1 MWTDVL
7 DLNEFYRST
16 LGQMTVR
23 LLRARL
29 REVWPNVRGETVL
42 GLGYATPFLRP
53 FIEEAQRTMA
63 FMPAQQGVTR
73 WPREGRNLTTLVD
86 EMDLPLP
93 DRSVDRVLLIHAVEC
108 TEQVRPMLREI
119 WRVMADGGRLIVV
132 APTRAGL
139 WSQIDRSPFY
149 QGHPYSP
156 GQLAALLRANMFAPL
171 QQTRALFM
179 PPTRSRLMMRM
190 APAVERFGQR
200 WLGRFAGVSVIESGK
215 QLYAGVAERSQSPA
229 LVVAR
234 PKLRIASSRD
244 TPCGA
249 QRRGRRGAGLL
260 SFPQQTIESIRM
272 SLSPRVIA
280 LLGFGEAGS
289 AIARGLAAEGGW
301 RGAARP
307 GDNAPRRLIAIDTA
321 LDKDARGT
329 ALGKQARALDV
340 AIEGRYT
347 EALQRGRPGDLRR
360 PGRACAG
367 GSGSRPRH
375 C

>member
-23 LLRARL
+23 LLRSRL

-73 WPREGRNLTTLVD
+73 WPREGRNLTALVD

-119 WRVMADGGRLIVV
+119 WRVMADGGRLITV

-139 WSQIDRSPFY
+139 WSQVERSPFY
-149 QGHPYSP
+149 QGHPYSA
-156 GQLAALLRANMFAPL
+156 GQLAALLRANMFAP
-171 QQTRALFM
+171 QRQTRALFM
-179 PPTRSRLMMRM
+179 PPTRSRLAMRM

-200 WLGRFAGVSVIESGK
+200 WLGRFAGVSIIESGK
-215 QLYAGVAERSQSPA
+215 QLYAGVAERSQAPA
-229 LVVAR
+229 LAVAR

-244 TPCGA
+244 TA
-249 QRRGRRGAGLL
+249 QL
-260 SFPQQTIESIRM
+260 P
-272 SLSPRVIA
+272 
-280 LLGFGEAGS
+280 
-289 AIARGLAAEGGW
+289 
-301 RGAARP
+301 GAARNA
-307 GDNAPRRLIAIDTA
+307 GDGEAPA
-321 LDKDARGT
+321 
-329 ALGKQARALDV
+329 
-340 AIEGRYT
+340 
-347 EALQRGRPGDLRR
+347 
-360 PGRACAG
+360 
-367 GSGSRPRH
+367 S
-375 C
+375 

>member
-7 DLNEFYRST
+7 DLNEFYKST

-53 FIEEAQRTMA
+53 FIDDAQRTMA

-73 WPREGRNLTTLVD
+73 WPREGRNLTTL
-86 EMDLPLP
+86 
-93 DRSVDRVLLIHAVEC
+93 VEC

-156 GQLAALLRANMFAPL
+156 GQLAALLRANMFAPM

-244 TPCGA
+244 THA
-249 QRRGRRGAGLL
+249 ARNA
-260 SFPQQTIESIRM
+260 ED
-272 SLSPRVIA
+272 
-280 LLGFGEAGS
+280 GEAPAS
-289 AIARGLAAEGGW
+289 
-301 RGAARP
+301 
-307 GDNAPRRLIAIDTA
+307 
-321 LDKDARGT
+321 
-329 ALGKQARALDV
+329 
-340 AIEGRYT
+340 
-347 EALQRGRPGDLRR
+347 
-360 PGRACAG
+360 
-367 GSGSRPRH
+367 
-375 C
+375 